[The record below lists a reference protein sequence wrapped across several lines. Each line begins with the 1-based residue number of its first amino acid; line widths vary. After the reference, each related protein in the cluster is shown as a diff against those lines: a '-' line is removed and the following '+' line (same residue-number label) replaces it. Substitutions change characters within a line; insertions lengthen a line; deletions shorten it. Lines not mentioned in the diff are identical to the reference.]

1 MYPEVR
7 ARLDSPDAVW
17 QFDRSL
23 SKQDKVMKNRALR
36 ILAPA
41 LLVLAAPLF
50 AQSSA
55 EVDSMKKD
63 IQSIKDSQQAIQKDL
78 QEIKKLL
85 AARPQAPAGPADPV
99 GVVIDVTGAPFK
111 GDKNAKYTVVEFSE
125 FQCPFCGR
133 HVRDTYPQLDK
144 EYIQPGKVKYVF
156 LDFPLESIHKNAF
169 KAAVAGN
176 CAGEQGKFWEMHDR
190 LFANQQQLEPA
201 QLTEH
206 AKAVGLDAAKFQ
218 QCLDSGKYDAEIR
231 KDIAEGGKA
240 GVTGTPTTVIGLT
253 QPNGKVKILK
263 AIRGAQQFASFKST
277 LDELLTPAK
286 PEAAAA
292 KAEGTR

>member
-1 MYPEVR
+1 
-7 ARLDSPDAVW
+7 
-17 QFDRSL
+17 
-23 SKQDKVMKNRALR
+23 
-36 ILAPA
+36 
-41 LLVLAAPLF
+41 
-50 AQSSA
+50 
-55 EVDSMKKD
+55 MKKD

-176 CAGEQGKFWEMHDR
+176 CAAEQGKFWEMHDR

-206 AKAVGLDAAKFQ
+206 AKAVGLDASKFQ
-218 QCLDSGKYDAEIR
+218 QCLDGSKYVAEIR
-231 KDIAEGGKA
+231 RDIAEGGKA
-240 GVTGTPTTVIGLT
+240 GVTGTPTTLIGLT

-263 AIRGAQQFASFKST
+263 AIRRPQRTLTRPCASNMSISLHHTCSWDANRLWTST
-277 LDELLTPAK
+277 VHTISLAIFVFFFLSIWLSVMTFECSCNFFSLQP
-286 PEAAAA
+286 
-292 KAEGTR
+292 

>member
-1 MYPEVR
+1 
-7 ARLDSPDAVW
+7 VW

-23 SKQDKVMKNRALR
+23 SKQEKVMKNRALR

-41 LLVLAAPLF
+41 FLVLAAPLF
-50 AQSSA
+50 AQSGA

-85 AARPQAPAGPADPV
+85 AARPQAPAGPADSV

-176 CAGEQGKFWEMHDR
+176 CAAEQGKFWEMHDR

-206 AKAVGLDAAKFQ
+206 AKAVGLDASKFQ
-218 QCLDSGKYDAEIR
+218 QCLDGGKYDAEIR